1 MISISCMAMWFTMEV
16 VMEKEGIILIMSK
29 LIIDGTNVMIKKSLL
44 LNNPI
49 NISIRILIYSS
60 TKNKKSIDYGDFLN
74 FDLSFI
80 LYIYINFLFL
90 Q

>member
-1 MISISCMAMWFTMEV
+1 MAMWFTMEV